1 MPKQKK
7 SKQQHDHPGGS
18 GAVLGVNVMRNSS
31 VQAITLVISNAVALV
46 SIMVVAAFLGP
57 AEMAR
62 YALLIFL
69 AGLVAQIASLLVK
82 PGTVRRVFGGGDDDD
97 DDDDDEVVST
107 SPPRTLGTGLA
118 WAVVLG
124 VIGTAVVYLLRRPI
138 ADGLLGDS
146 DDENLVA
153 WAGVLAGTLLVFKI
167 CDIVLWLERRPGA
180 YLVADTSRPVLG
192 LIALAAFLAA
202 GSGVEGAIVGT
213 TIGTAIAGVVGL
225 VLLSGSF
232 EPSFDV
238 GEVKQIVLR
247 GRHRAPIVMS
257 FWVVQNADIFILS
270 RFVDHAEL
278 GVYSLAS
285 RLGFVVSFLPQ
296 GFRMGMRPLRKSAM
310 WDAFHDQ
317 YGKQTAGGQLLA
329 YFCLVCI
336 LAVLI
341 MVLVGEVLV
350 DIAPAAYAGAAE
362 LIPLTAFAFVMPA
375 LYRTVNQNVNV
386 QNKRPLFIGGV
397 ICAALIFIGVT
408 WALAGPIGVYAAP
421 IGMILGF
428 ALPAGFLFIRG
439 QLGKKPLFFP
449 YREVLT
455 ALLLAA
461 LLAGGA
467 QLLPEMNKFI
477 DLAISLVL
485 IALWIVLLA
494 PLHAIPRAHWTPLVH
509 MIRSFRRGT
518 PANFRARRGLRV
530 LEPGERQE
538 LRNAVVGR
546 LPRERLDPAAGE
558 QGLNLVR
565 SLRWAGKRGGIPL
578 ARETEYDAQ
587 LAVYLFEDASTAVR
601 NASGRTVLSAGA
613 DPNELRALEDLVK
626 HLAKLPEDAWE
637 GTLAKETR
645 GQRRA
650 GRLRRPLSRTGPR
663 SRPRSSSA

>member
-1 MPKQKK
+1 MPKQKQ

-31 VQAITLVISNAVALV
+31 VQAITLVISNAIALV

-69 AGLVAQIASLLVK
+69 AGLVTQIASLLVK

-97 DDDDDEVVST
+97 DDDDDDVVAT

-124 VIGTAVVYLLRRPI
+124 AIATAVIYLLRRPI
-138 ADGLLGDS
+138 ADGLLGNPE
-146 DDENLVA
+146 DEGLVA
-153 WAGVLAGTLLVFKI
+153 WAGVLAGALLLFKI

-180 YLVADTSRPVLG
+180 YLVADTSRPVLA

-202 GSGVEGAIVGT
+202 GSGVEGALVGT
-213 TIGTAIAGVVGL
+213 VIGTAIAGVVGL

-232 EPSFDV
+232 EPSFDL
-238 GEVKQIVLR
+238 GEVKQIILR

-257 FWVVQNADIFILS
+257 FWVVQNADIFLLS
-270 RFVDHAEL
+270 RFVDHTEL
-278 GVYSLAS
+278 GIYSLAS

-341 MVLVGEVLV
+341 MVLVGGVLV
-350 DIAPAAYAGAAE
+350 DIAPAAYADAAK
-362 LIPLTAFAFVMPA
+362 LIPLTALAFVMPA

-408 WALAGPIGVYAAP
+408 LALAGSIGVYAAP

-428 ALPAGFLFIRG
+428 ALPAGFLFVRG

-467 QLLPEMNKFI
+467 QLLPEMNKFV

-485 IALWIVLLA
+485 IVLWIVLLA
-494 PLHAIPRAHWTPLVH
+494 PLKAIPRAHWTPLVH

-530 LEPGERQE
+530 LEPAERQE

-558 QGLNLVR
+558 QGLSLVR
-565 SLRWAGKRGGIPL
+565 SLRWVGKRGGIPL
-578 ARETEYDAQ
+578 ARETDYDAQ

-601 NASGRTVLSAGA
+601 NASGRTVLATGA
-613 DPNELRALEDLVK
+613 DPNDLRALEDLVK
-626 HLAKLPEDAWE
+626 HLAKLPDDAWE

-645 GQRRA
+645 GHRRA
-650 GRLRRPLSRTGPR
+650 ARLRRPLSRTGPR